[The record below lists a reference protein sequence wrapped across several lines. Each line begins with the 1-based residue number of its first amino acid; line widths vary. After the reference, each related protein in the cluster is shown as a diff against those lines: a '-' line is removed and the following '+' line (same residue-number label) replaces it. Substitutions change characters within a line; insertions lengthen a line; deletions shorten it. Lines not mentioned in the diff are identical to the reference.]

1 MNLNQYIK
9 PMLFGK
15 ELSDKLTQLPNKVD
29 VSDMTATERLEALQ
43 VLHDLYIP
51 SFMSVEIYTKL
62 HLMLTRSF
70 QRKSGV
76 EAVQQANLNHHHLL
90 KNTMPHLSTGVGS
103 ADSMS
108 ILGESGIGK
117 SSSIGRA
124 MQLISDELI
133 IVESPFRKILPFIKI
148 ETPFDASVKTVL
160 VDIARTL
167 DSKLGTN
174 YLNTA
179 SRTTMSSSR
188 LIALISNLL
197 LLHVG
202 VVVFDE
208 FQNVVINRTGRF
220 LMGMITTIVNSS
232 RVGVCFVGTAQ
243 CKGFFQSEPF
253 LARRTLGISY
263 SHLPYDE
270 YFRDFCK
277 TLFDYQFTS
286 QRVELDEGI
295 LSFLYQSSQGIIAH
309 VVSLVVQAQE
319 LAILNKTERLDLT
332 ALKLALFQRM
342 GIVAETLPIAS
353 KTPSKRT
360 IDQGFDTPKDEV
372 ELEVAQSKNLMRQI
386 AKESKDSG
394 DDPVELLRGNIE
406 IVEIAM
412 DETEESL

>member
-1 MNLNQYIK
+1 
-9 PMLFGK
+9 
-15 ELSDKLTQLPNKVD
+15 
-29 VSDMTATERLEALQ
+29 
-43 VLHDLYIP
+43 
-51 SFMSVEIYTKL
+51 
-62 HLMLTRSF
+62 MLTRSF

-76 EAVQQANLNHHHLL
+76 EAVQQANLTHHHLL

-124 MQLISDELI
+124 IQLISDELI
-133 IVESPFRKILPFIKI
+133 IVNSPFKKMLPFIKI
-148 ETPFDASVKTVL
+148 ETPFDASIKTVL

-167 DSKLGTN
+167 DAKLGTN

-179 SRTTMSSSR
+179 SRTTMSVAR
-188 LIALISNLL
+188 LISMISNLL

-202 VVVFDE
+202 VIVFDE
-208 FQNVVINRTGRF
+208 FQHVVINRTGRF
-220 LMGMITTIVNSS
+220 LMGMITTIVNSA
-232 RVGVCFVGTAQ
+232 RVGVCFVGTPQ
-243 CKGFFQSEPF
+243 CKDFFQSEPF

-277 TLFDYQFTS
+277 TLFDYQFTT
-286 QRVELDEGI
+286 QQVELDESI

-332 ALKLALFQRM
+332 ALKLALVQRM
-342 GIVAETLPIAS
+342 GIIAETLPIAS

-372 ELEVAQSKNLMRQI
+372 ELEVVHSEDLMRQI
-386 AKESKDSG
+386 AQEAKESGS
-394 DDPVELLRGNIE
+394 DPVELLRGNIE
-406 IVEIAM
+406 IVEIAVE
-412 DETEESL
+412 ETEESL

>member
-15 ELSDKLTQLPNKVD
+15 KLIDKLTQLPNKVD

-108 ILGESGIGK
+108 IIGESGIGK

-124 MQLISDELI
+124 MKLISDEFI
-133 IVESPFRKILPFIKI
+133 IVDTPYRKILPFLKV
-148 ETPFDASVKTVL
+148 EVPFDSSVKTVL

-167 DSKLGTN
+167 DAKLGTN

-179 SRTTMSSSR
+179 SRTTMSTSR
-188 LIALISNLL
+188 LIAMISNLL

-202 VVVFDE
+202 VIVFDE
-208 FQNVVINRTGRF
+208 VQHMVMNRTGRF
-220 LMGMITTIVNSS
+220 LMGLITTMVNSS
-232 RVGVCFVGTAQ
+232 RVGICFVGTPQ
-243 CKGFFQSEPF
+243 CRNFFQSEPF

-263 SHLPYDE
+263 SQLPYDD

-295 LSFLYQSSQGIIAH
+295 LSFFYQSSQGIIAH

-319 LAILNKTERLDLT
+319 LAILNKSERLDLT
-332 ALKLALFQRM
+332 ALKLALIQRM
-342 GIVAETLPIAS
+342 GVIAETLPVVS
-353 KTPSKRT
+353 KTSSKRT
-360 IDQGFDTPKDEV
+360 LDDGIETGDEV
-372 ELEVAQSKNLMRQI
+372 AELNVLEAEDLLQQI
-386 AKESKDSG
+386 ASECRETG
-394 DDPVELLRGNIE
+394 EDPIPMLQGNIE
-406 IVEIAM
+406 IVEIALQ
-412 DETEESL
+412 ETEESL

>member
-15 ELSDKLTQLPNKVD
+15 DLTDKLTHLPNKVD
-29 VSDMTATERLEALQ
+29 VSNMTATERLEALQ

-70 QRKSGV
+70 QRKGTI

-133 IVESPFRKILPFIKI
+133 IVDAPYRKILPFLKI
-148 ETPFDASVKTVL
+148 DSPFDSSVKTVL

-167 DSKLGTN
+167 DAKLGTN

-179 SRTTMSSSR
+179 SRTTMSTSR
-188 LIALISNLL
+188 LIAMISNLL

-202 VVVFDE
+202 VIVFDE

-220 LMGMITTIVNSS
+220 LMGMITTIVNSA
-232 RVGVCFVGTAQ
+232 RVGVCFVGTPQ
-243 CKGFFQSEPF
+243 CKDFFQSEPF

-332 ALKLALFQRM
+332 ALKLALVQRM

-353 KTPSKRT
+353 KTPSKRVL
-360 IDQGFDTPKDEV
+360 DKGFDTPRDEV
-372 ELEVAQSKNLMRQI
+372 ELEVVQSEDLMRQI